1 MVVTPF
7 EFTKLGIYRY
17 SAKDARKL
25 IPSFKVAF
33 ENETSTNVL
42 QSQTWKLLGV
52 KPKTERAKKQRR
64 HASDDMA
71 HSLGQ

>member
-25 IPSFKVAF
+25 IASFKVAF

-42 QSQTWKLLGV
+42 QSQTWKLPGV